1 MFADAAQVNVL
12 RDNGRWTL
20 TAPRRTLSRPAVW
33 GDRVYVLVD
42 GHAAALDRADG
53 SVLWRSP
60 HRVGGELESRQMEF
74 TATGGHLVVPSDRLT
89 GTAEKAG
96 LSVLDAGSGALC
108 WQSDAGP
115 LAAYHT
121 DRRTLV
127 TVHRTGIRP
136 CRITAL
142 DLATGT
148 RLWQREVRSLG
159 TAVLAAGRLI
169 TFGEDEQAMEPS
181 PSTSGPAPSAGVTRT
196 SPPCLRCPRP
206 AEHPTLR
213 SCWPGTGSKA
223 TCAGCPSR
231 PAVRRER
238 SRSPARSTEPR

>member
-1 MFADAAQVNVL
+1 MNVL

-169 TFGEDEQAMEPS
+169 TFGEDEQGYGTVALDLRSGAERWRDTHFTTMLAVP
-181 PSTSGPAPSAGVTRT
+181 PAAWSTPPSAAAGLELDR
-196 SPPCLRCPRP
+196 RP
-206 AEHPTLR
+206 HALAVPQD
-213 SCWPGTGSKA
+213 
-223 TCAGCPSR
+223 R
-231 PAVRRER
+231 P
-238 SRSPARSTEPR
+238 